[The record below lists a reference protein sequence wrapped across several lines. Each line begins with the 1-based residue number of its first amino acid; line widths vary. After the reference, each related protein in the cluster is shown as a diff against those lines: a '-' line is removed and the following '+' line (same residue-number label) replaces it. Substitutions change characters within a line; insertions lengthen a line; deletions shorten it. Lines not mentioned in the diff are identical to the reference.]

1 MALTYK
7 KALKPH
13 KEPDGAIRVGSV
25 RTFMDAIEKLR
36 SQRDSF
42 LFFRGHSNFSY
53 ELLPTIYR
61 NEGWIKNED
70 VLHKELILRCP
81 SDFDQH
87 ASTFQTLVKMQ
98 HYSLPTRLLDI
109 TMNPLAALYFACS
122 KGKIPN
128 EAGEVVVFQVPKR
141 EVKYYDSDTVS
152 VIANISR
159 RPVAFEVPDKGLSKD
174 KFNQHTEIG
183 YLLHEIKKEKPYFQP
198 VIVAEHLESTVCVK
212 PMMDNSR
219 IIKQDGAFFL
229 FGVHLDKLSPS
240 RIPSRYIVTADS
252 LRILVKHDEKDR
264 ILEQLASLGI
274 TEASLFPE
282 IDSVAKHLRDQY
294 EILDEN
300 Q

>member
-1 MALTYK
+1 MAITYK
-7 KALKPH
+7 KALKPN

-25 RTFMDAIEKLR
+25 RTFMDAIERLG

-98 HYSLPTRLLDI
+98 HYSLPTRLLDL

-122 KGKIPN
+122 KGKIRN
-128 EAGEVVVFQVPKR
+128 EAGEVVVFEVPKR

-159 RPVAFEVPDKGLSKD
+159 RPAAFEVPDKGLSKR
-174 KFNQHTEIG
+174 KFNEQLEIG

-198 VIVAEHLESTVCVK
+198 VIVPEHLESTVCVK

-229 FGVHLDKLSPS
+229 FGVNSSKLNPS
-240 RIPSRYIVTADS
+240 TISSRYIVTTES
-252 LRILVKHDEKDR
+252 LRILVKHDEKVR

-294 EILDEN
+294 EVPEEI
-300 Q
+300 

>member
-1 MALTYK
+1 MAITYK
-7 KALKPH
+7 QAQKPH
-13 KEPDGAIRVGSV
+13 QEPEGAIRVGSV
-25 RTFMDAIEKLR
+25 RTFMDAIEKLGSER
-36 SQRDSF
+36 EF
-42 LFFRGHSNFSY
+42 FIFFRGHSNFSY

-122 KGKIPN
+122 KGEIPN

-159 RPVAFEVPDKGLSKD
+159 RPTTFEVPAEGLSKEE
-174 KFNQHTEIG
+174 FNKQSEIG

-198 VIVAEHLESTVCVK
+198 VIVSEHLESTVCVK

-229 FGVHLDKLSPS
+229 FGVSQRKTRPS
-240 RIPSRYIVTADS
+240 RIPSRYAVTTES
-252 LRILVKHDEKDR
+252 RRILIKHDEKDK
-264 ILEQLASLGI
+264 ILGQLASLGI

-282 IDSVAKHLRDQY
+282 IDSVAKHLRHQY
-294 EILDEN
+294 KESNKI
-300 Q
+300 